1 MPRVKRGVT
10 KHARHKKVLL
20 AARGFHGSSHRNYK
34 WAKEALIHAWDHAY
48 RNRRERKGDF
58 RRLWIIRI
66 GAACRQS
73 GTTYSR
79 FIYGLK
85 KAGVELDR
93 KILADLAVR
102 DEPAFE
108 KLLALASQHLDGNP
122 PDAESEATP
131 VPEAETEEVKA

>member
-10 KHARHKKVLL
+10 KHARHKKVLM
-20 AARGFHGSSHRNYK
+20 AARGYHGSSHRNYK
-34 WAKEALIHAWDHAY
+34 WAKEALLHAWDHAY

-66 GAACRQS
+66 GAACRQA

-93 KILADLAVR
+93 KMLADLAVR
-102 DEPAFE
+102 DQPAFD
-108 KLLALASQHLDGNP
+108 KLLALAALHSDGAP
-122 PDAESEATP
+122 
-131 VPEAETEEVKA
+131 EEVAAGQTAGA

>member
-10 KHARHKKVLL
+10 KHARHKKVLM

-34 WAKEALIHAWDHAY
+34 WAKEALLHAWDHAY

-66 GAACRQS
+66 GAACRQA

-102 DEPAFE
+102 DQPAFD
-108 KLLALASQHLDGNP
+108 KLLALAAPYSDGAP
-122 PDAESEATP
+122 QEVAAGQPVEA
-131 VPEAETEEVKA
+131 